1 MRAPSAPFSSFFF
14 FLSLMHLGKG
24 ASIKRLEG
32 GALIKR
38 LKEAPMTRLGKR
50 EQGKNNLKILEKMLP

>member
-1 MRAPSAPFSSFFF
+1 MR
-14 FLSLMHLGKG
+14 LGKG

-38 LKEAPMTRLGKR
+38 LKEAPMTCLGKR
-50 EQGKNNLKILEKMLP
+50 EQGKNNLKILEKNAAVKSKNLDYRK